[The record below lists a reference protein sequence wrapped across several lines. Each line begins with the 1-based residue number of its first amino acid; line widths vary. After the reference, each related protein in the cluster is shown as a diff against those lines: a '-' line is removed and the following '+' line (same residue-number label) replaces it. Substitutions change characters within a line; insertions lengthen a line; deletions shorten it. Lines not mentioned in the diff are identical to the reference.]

1 MAEEHQTVA
10 QDLDESVLGDVHHP
24 LMDGASID
32 IGEMEGHE
40 KQEALL
46 EVPKSRANMA
56 GDSRGIGVSKGSFNS
71 TMGLD

>member
-1 MAEEHQTVA
+1 MAEEHQTVT
-10 QDLDESVLGDVHHP
+10 QDLDESVLRDLHNPVGDA
-24 LMDGASID
+24 ASID
-32 IGEMEGHE
+32 IGEIEGHE
-40 KQEALL
+40 KQETLL